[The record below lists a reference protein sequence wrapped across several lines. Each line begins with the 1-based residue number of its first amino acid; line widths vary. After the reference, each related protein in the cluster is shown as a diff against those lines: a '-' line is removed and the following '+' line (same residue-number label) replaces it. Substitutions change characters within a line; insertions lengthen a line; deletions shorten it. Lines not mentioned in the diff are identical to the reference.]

1 MKILLLKPSNHFL
14 RYSAWE
20 AKFHLDLQ
28 STTIY
33 KPLNLLV
40 SFKMEERN
48 EDEKRP
54 RSSSSNKENSWKGK
68 MNSDLNISGRKYAED
83 S

>member
-28 STTIY
+28 STAIY
-33 KPLNLLV
+33 KSLNLLV

-54 RSSSSNKENSWKGK
+54 DLVRVIKRILEKEK
-68 MNSDLNISGRKYAED
+68 
-83 S
+83 